1 MKNER
6 KSLFVIVTILAVA
19 VLGLSIAYA
28 ALSTTLTARL
38 GTVTQSQQL
47 WAVGFQEGT
56 VAGTPSNSQGSST
69 SDITCSNATVTTSQ
83 ASVSGAIVLGK
94 PGDTCTYQLKIQNTG
109 TIDAKLSTI
118 VGTHPQGAS
127 SCTGTG
133 ASMVCGDLTYKLTTD
148 AAGQTVL
155 TDNRLLEKSTG
166 ELTVYLIATYS
177 GTTVSGDDVTHTGVE
192 FTLTYNQ
199 A

>member
-47 WAVGFQEGT
+47 WAVGFAEGT

-83 ASVSGAIVLGK
+83 ASVAGAIVLGK

-109 TIDAKLSTI
+109 TIDANLSTI
-118 VGTHPQGAS
+118 AATQPQGVT
-127 SCTGTG
+127 CNVNG
-133 ASMVCGDLTYKLTTD
+133 ASMVCDNLTYKLTTD
-148 AAGQTVL
+148 AAGQTLL
-155 TDNRLLEKSTG
+155 TANRLLEKSNG
-166 ELTVYLIATYS
+166 ELTVYLIATYT
-177 GTTVSGDDVTHTGVE
+177 GATVSGDDITHSGVE

>member
-38 GTVTQSQQL
+38 GTVTQSPQL
-47 WAVGFQEGT
+47 WEVGFEPGT
-56 VAGTPSNSQGSST
+56 VAGQKSGTST
-69 SDITCSNATVTTSQ
+69 EDITCSNATVTQSQ
-83 ASVSGAIVLGK
+83 ASVDGIALAK
-94 PGDTCTYQLKIQNTG
+94 PGDTCTYQLKIKNTG
-109 TIDAKLSTI
+109 TIDANLSLITPTQPDG
-118 VGTHPQGAS
+118 VTCNASGAN
-127 SCTGTG
+127 
-133 ASMVCGDLTYKLTTD
+133 MVCGDLTYKLTTD
-148 AAGQTVL
+148 QAGSNIL
-155 TDNRLLEKSTG
+155 TANRLLEKSTG

-177 GTTVSGDDVTHTGVE
+177 GTNVSSGSVTHTGVQ